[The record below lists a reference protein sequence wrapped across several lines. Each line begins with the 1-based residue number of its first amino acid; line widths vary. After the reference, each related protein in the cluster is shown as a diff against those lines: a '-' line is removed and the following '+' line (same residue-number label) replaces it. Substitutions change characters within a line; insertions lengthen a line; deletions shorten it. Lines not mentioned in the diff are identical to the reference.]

1 MEKIRGLQG
10 AFVEAEPVMVLVS
23 NAFVEAEPVMVLVS
37 SALSL
42 GKKGEKNQAWELTL
56 VCSNQ
61 CWPPW
66 AFGPVRVDDG
76 IAEAPVRRN

>member
-23 NAFVEAEPVMVLVS
+23 

-42 GKKGEKNQAWELTL
+42 GKKREKNQPCELTL

-66 AFGPVRVDDG
+66 AFGPVRVDNG